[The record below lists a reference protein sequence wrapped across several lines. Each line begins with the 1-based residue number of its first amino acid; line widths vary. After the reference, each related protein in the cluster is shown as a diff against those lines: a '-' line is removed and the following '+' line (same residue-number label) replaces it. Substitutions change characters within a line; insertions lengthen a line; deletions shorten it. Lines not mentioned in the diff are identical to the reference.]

1 MIGVSRGSGDFG
13 RDGSSAMSF
22 GKNGFAG
29 ENAVLK
35 RFLKRSFKN
44 LQKPFNSSF
53 KRFFAAEK

>member
-1 MIGVSRGSGDFG
+1 MIGVSRGLGDFG
-13 RDGSSAMSF
+13 RGASSLISF
-22 GKNGFAG
+22 GKMGFAG

-53 KRFFAAEK
+53 KRFFVTEK

>member
-1 MIGVSRGSGDFG
+1 MREILGGAGVRQSVLE
-13 RDGSSAMSF
+13 
-22 GKNGFAG
+22 KTEFAR